1 MNATSRLLL
10 ASAGPNGVRA
20 MQAEMEQG
28 SIDWDL
34 LIALAVREGAAGV
47 IWRQLRSI
55 STPAVPDSQ
64 RIRLARLATI
74 SEFRAALLG
83 DRLETTLREF
93 DRARVPVILLKGAAL
108 AKTVYASFTDRPMM
122 DLDLLVAPED
132 MEGAFE
138 AACRAGWVESEGDY
152 PRRRYKGHQHG
163 PPLLDSEGTGVRLEL
178 HTDLFVPG
186 HRFGL
191 SRSEI
196 LQDARRL
203 ESVPGSVFVPST
215 THSLLH
221 TCVHFAWSHMMR
233 FGAWRAVRDV
243 SVLTNAGATDWDLI
257 VREAVAHHAASCCYW
272 TFHVAHA
279 RGGLDVPSWVEAALR
294 PYRSEYLLGPL
305 SRHLE
310 LQLLPSDAFC
320 PSHQLSAVLWSAA
333 IRPRRSG
340 HGAIRPWHAPKEI
353 VTAGVAPSLMK
364 RMAGHAR
371 RSVAWRRYLH
381 EVLFARPSAG

>member
-1 MNATSRLLL
+1 
-10 ASAGPNGVRA
+10 
-20 MQAEMEQG
+20 MQSEMEQG
-28 SIDWDL
+28 LIDWDQ

-47 IWRQLRSI
+47 LWRQLRSI
-55 STPAVPDSQ
+55 SPSVVPESH

-83 DRLETTLREF
+83 DRLDATLREF
-93 DRARVPVILLKGAAL
+93 ARAGIPVILLKGAAL
-108 AKTVYASFTDRPMM
+108 AKTVYASFTERPMM
-122 DLDLLVAPED
+122 DLDLLVTPAAMPD
-132 MEGAFE
+132 AFE
-138 AACRAGWVESEGDY
+138 AARRAGWVESERDY
-152 PRRRYKGHQHG
+152 PRERYRGHQHG

-186 HRFGL
+186 HPFGL
-191 SRSEI
+191 SRSKI
-196 LQDARRL
+196 LEDARRL
-203 ESVPGSVFVPST
+203 DSLPGSVFVPST

-221 TCVHFAWSHMMR
+221 ACVHFAWSHMMR

-272 TFHVAHA
+272 TIHVAHTRA
-279 RGGLDVPSWVEAALR
+279 GLDVPEWVETALR

-310 LQLLPSDAFC
+310 LQLLPSDALC

-353 VTAGVAPSLMK
+353 VAAGVAPSLMK

-371 RSVAWRRYLH
+371 RSMAWRRYLH
-381 EVLFARPSAG
+381 EVLFARSKAV